1 MPYKVQKRGDKYRLL
16 DQNGRI
22 AKTKTGKAM
31 DGGGKKSKAAVEKQ
45 MTAINISE
53 AGRNGKGKK

>member
-1 MPYKVQKRGDKYRLL
+1 MPYSVKKRGEKYRLL

-22 AKTKTGKAM
+22 AKTKNGKAM
-31 DGGGKKSKAAVEKQ
+31 DGGGKKSKAAVERQ

-53 AGRNGKGKK
+53 AGRGKKRK